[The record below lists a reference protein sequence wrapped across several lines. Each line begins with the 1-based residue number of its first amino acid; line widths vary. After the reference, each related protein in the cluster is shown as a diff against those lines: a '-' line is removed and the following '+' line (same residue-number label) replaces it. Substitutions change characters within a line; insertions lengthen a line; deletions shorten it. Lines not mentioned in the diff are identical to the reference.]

1 MMVVL
6 LVTTNKIRYRKLF
19 MQKFLLWP
27 VFLVLLFSL
36 GCGSPSVTGSK
47 APPTEEER
55 IKIAEDDRKIE
66 DEESPRNKNL
76 RGNNRS
82 K

>member
-1 MMVVL
+1 
-6 LVTTNKIRYRKLF
+6 
-19 MQKFLLWP
+19 MQKLLIIPLFLG
-27 VFLVLLFSL
+27 LLFSL

-47 APPTEEER
+47 APPTEEEK

-66 DEESPRNKNL
+66 DEESPGNKNL
-76 RGNNRS
+76 RANNRS